1 MALDTA
7 ETILGAIRG
16 QRDRFVGFA
25 FAAADLLV
33 EVTVDGTVAFV
44 AGAAQNLYGRN
55 TDKLI
60 GTPFLELLRPGDR
73 PIASALI
80 ASLERG
86 GRFTPVILHL
96 KRDEGDQPVVFG
108 GCRLPNKSTSVFLS

>member
-7 ETILGAIRG
+7 ETILGAVRG

-33 EVTVDGTVAFV
+33 EGTGDGTIAFV

-55 TDKLI
+55 TENLV
-60 GTPFLELLRPGDR
+60 GMPFLELLRPGDR

-86 GRFTPVILHL
+86 GRFTPIILHL
-96 KRDEGDQPVVFG
+96 KREDGDQPIVFG
-108 GCRLPNKSTSVFLS
+108 GCRLPNKSTSV